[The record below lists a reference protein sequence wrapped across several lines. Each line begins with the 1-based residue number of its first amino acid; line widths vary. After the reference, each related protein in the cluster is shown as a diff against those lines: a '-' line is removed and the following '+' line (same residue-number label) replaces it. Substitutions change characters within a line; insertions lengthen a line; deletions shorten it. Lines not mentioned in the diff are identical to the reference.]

1 MTEHPVLLLLAA
13 LLVGATVLPI
23 QGLAQAQ
30 DDSQRLTEHPRVKQA
45 LTLLDRWASA
55 ELTYNEIPGA
65 SLAVVHD
72 QERLWAKGWGMKQPT
87 ENEEATPKT
96 LYSVCSISKLFTSVA
111 AMTLWEEG
119 KIELNDR
126 VEEHLSWFALEERQ
140 SGLPLTLE
148 SLLTHSSGLPRES
161 DYPYWSPPNFDFPD
175 RQEIRTRIRDQ
186 RSLYPSQR
194 YFQYSNLGLT
204 LIGEVVAATSDTTY
218 SAYVQEEVLGPLN
231 LESTSPSLP
240 WTSEWMATGY
250 SAITR
255 SGDRDPVPSFQAEG
269 LAPAA
274 GYASSVLDLTEL
286 AAWQFRLLEGGDEEV
301 LKPPTLEKMH
311 NVHWVDPDWDVHWG
325 LGFSVWQVDEKT
337 YVGHGGS
344 CPGFRSHLA
353 LRPDKKLGAAFAAN
367 ANGTNSQKFT
377 ETAIQILAPAV
388 SAANDTTEAPSSP
401 PPAFEKYVGNYSTQP
416 WGGEIAVIPWKGGL
430 AFVELPTEAPLEELE
445 ELKHVEGNTFR
456 RVRENDELGE
466 PVRFRTDES
475 GRVDAL
481 IHHSNAWPRIRDGR

>member
-1 MTEHPVLLLLAA
+1 MTTRSVLPPLAA
-13 LLVGATVLPI
+13 FLAGAMPGW
-23 QGLAQAQ
+23 GLAQAQ
-30 DDSQRLTEHPRVKQA
+30 GNSLQALSGHPRVEQA
-45 LTLLDRWASA
+45 LTLLDRWARA

-65 SLAVVHD
+65 PLAVVHD
-72 QERLWAKGWGMKQPT
+72 QERLWAKGWGMKRPD
-87 ENEEATPKT
+87 ENEEATPRT

-161 DYPYWSPPNFDFPD
+161 DSPYWSPPSFDFPD
-175 RQEIRTRIRDQ
+175 RQEIRTRIRNQ

-204 LIGEVVAATSDTTY
+204 LVGEVVAATSDTTY

-231 LESTSPSLP
+231 LESTSPSLA
-240 WTSEWMATGY
+240 WTSERMATGY
-250 SAITR
+250 SATTR
-255 SGDRDPVPSFQAEG
+255 SGEREPVPSFQTEG

-274 GYASSVLDLTEL
+274 GYASSVLDLVEL
-286 AAWQFRLLEGGDEEV
+286 ASWQFRLLEGESEEV
-301 LKPPTLEKMH
+301 LRPSTLRKMH
-311 NVHWVDPDWDVHWG
+311 NVHWVDPGWDVHWG
-325 LGFSVWQVDEKT
+325 LGFSVWRADEKT
-337 YVGHGGS
+337 YVGHGGN

-353 LRPDKKLGAAFAAN
+353 LRPDEKPGAAFAAN
-367 ANGTNSQKFT
+367 ANGTDSQKFT
-377 ETAIQILAPAV
+377 ETAIQILA
-388 SAANDTTEAPSSP
+388 
-401 PPAFEKYVGNYSTQP
+401 
-416 WGGEIAVIPWKGGL
+416 
-430 AFVELPTEAPLEELE
+430 FVDLPTDDPLEGLE

-456 RVRENDELGE
+456 RVRENDELAE
-466 PVRFRTDES
+466 LVRFRTDDS

-481 IHHSNAWPRIRDGR
+481 IQHSNA

>member
-1 MTEHPVLLLLAA
+1 MTTRSVLPPLAA
-13 LLVGATVLPI
+13 FLAGAMPGW
-23 QGLAQAQ
+23 GLAQAQ
-30 DDSQRLTEHPRVKQA
+30 GNSLQALSGHPRVEQA
-45 LTLLDRWASA
+45 LTLLDRWARA

-65 SLAVVHD
+65 PLAVVHD
-72 QERLWAKGWGMKQPT
+72 QERLWAKGWGMKRPD
-87 ENEEATPKT
+87 ENEEATPRT

-161 DYPYWSPPNFDFPD
+161 DSPYWSPPSFDFPD
-175 RQEIRTRIRDQ
+175 RQEIRTRIRNQ

-204 LIGEVVAATSDTTY
+204 LVGEVVAATSDTTY

-231 LESTSPSLP
+231 LESTSPSLA
-240 WTSEWMATGY
+240 WTSERMATGY
-250 SAITR
+250 SATTR
-255 SGDRDPVPSFQAEG
+255 IGDREPVPSFQTEG

-274 GYASSVLDLTEL
+274 GYASSVLDLVEL
-286 AAWQFRLLEGGDEEV
+286 ASWQFRLLEGESEEV
-301 LKPPTLEKMH
+301 LRPSTLRKMH
-311 NVHWVDPDWDVHWG
+311 NVHWVDPGWDVHWG
-325 LGFSVWQVDEKT
+325 LGFSVWRADEKT
-337 YVGHGGS
+337 YVGHGGN

-353 LRPDKKLGAAFAAN
+353 LRPDEKPGAAFAAN
-367 ANGTNSQKFT
+367 ANGTDSQKFT
-377 ETAIQILAPAV
+377 ETAIQILA
-388 SAANDTTEAPSSP
+388 
-401 PPAFEKYVGNYSTQP
+401 
-416 WGGEIAVIPWKGGL
+416 
-430 AFVELPTEAPLEELE
+430 FVDLPTDDPLEGLE

-456 RVRENDELGE
+456 RVRENDELAE
-466 PVRFRTDES
+466 LVRFRTDDS

-481 IHHSNAWPRIRDGR
+481 IQHSNA